1 MAAVGTAHEALSG
14 QIAAMMSE
22 ACGRS
27 VPRPHL
33 SFFALGG
40 TETQARELTATVNSL
55 FALDLPADAVM
66 RSPTPDA
73 LARTIETAWDGSPA
87 DLSQLVRAIAGAA

>member
-1 MAAVGTAHEALSG
+1 MAVVSTAREALSE

-27 VPRPHL
+27 IPRPHL

-40 TETQARELTATVNSL
+40 TEAQARDLTQTVNAL

-87 DLSQLVRAIAGAA
+87 DLIQLVRAIGDAA

>member
-1 MAAVGTAHEALSG
+1 MAVVDTARKSLSEL
-14 QIAAMMSE
+14 IAGMMSE
-22 ACGRS
+22 ASGRS
-27 VPRPHL
+27 IPRPHL

-40 TETQARELTATVNSL
+40 TEAQAVELTQAVNAL
-55 FALDLPADAVM
+55 FALDLPPDAVM

-87 DLSQLVRAIAGAA
+87 DLIELVRAIGDAA